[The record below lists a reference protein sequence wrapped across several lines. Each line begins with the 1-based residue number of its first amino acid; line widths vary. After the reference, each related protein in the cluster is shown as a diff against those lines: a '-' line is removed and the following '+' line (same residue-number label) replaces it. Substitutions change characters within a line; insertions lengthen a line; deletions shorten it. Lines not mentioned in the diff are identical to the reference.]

1 MGASKA
7 ILIRGRKL
15 GGKTP
20 LICAPLVAATAT
32 KLIDEARA
40 VLKKKPDVIEWRVD
54 YFEGITDT
62 QAVVDAARKL
72 RRTIG
77 NTPLIF
83 TRRSPRE
90 GGQPTTL
97 DTAAVVRLYKAIGA
111 KKVADV
117 VDFEMRNEHSLVRR
131 VVATAHRQGVR
142 VILSYHNFKRTPG
155 ARTLRDRFLKAERLG
170 ADIAKVAVMP
180 RNRSDVLALL
190 AATARADAK
199 SRIPLI
205 SMSMGPMGA
214 ITRIVGGLFGSTLT
228 FAVGEGASAPGQ
240 LPIADLREVFALLD
254 RTRKK

>member
-1 MGASKA
+1 MNNSRA
-7 ILIRGRKL
+7 IDMRGRKL

-20 LICAPLVAATAT
+20 LICAPLVAATAA

-40 VLKKKPDVIEWRVD
+40 VLKKKPDIIEWRVD
-54 YFEGITDT
+54 YFEEIADT
-62 QAVVDAARKL
+62 KAVIEAGRKL
-72 RRTIG
+72 RRAIG

-83 TRRSPRE
+83 TRRSPKE
-90 GGQPTTL
+90 GGQPTSL
-97 DTAAVVRLYKAIGA
+97 DTADVVRLYAAIGA
-111 KKVADV
+111 KKLADV
-117 VDFEMRNEHSLVRR
+117 VDFEMRNEPALMRKVIR
-131 VVATAHRQGVR
+131 TAHRQGVR

-155 ARTLRDRFLKAERLG
+155 VRTLRDRFLKAERLG

-190 AATARADAK
+190 AATAKADAK

-240 LPIADLREVFALLD
+240 LPIADLREVFALLG
-254 RTRKK
+254 RSRKK